1 MRPAIKRGIGLL
13 TCGLLMM
20 SVGIATAQTAPV
32 GAVVPQC
39 VAMVKTS
46 ATAPDAK
53 AVAPQ
58 VHHDARTNT
67 TFFYSLTSDGGVR
80 ITASAGDLEVDKVVY
95 PDGRSRIVL
104 GADNDR
110 VSLTIGV
117 GEVNVERR
125 GAGRMQVD
133 VPRATEAEWLQ
144 VKVLLAGSKAL
155 RRFRALASSLD
166 APTLKTPSG
175 AAVVLSDAVLGHL
188 DGDVGA
194 VGRLMQQMRA
204 AVQARIRPVRVAV
217 PEEDCWHTYEQQTV
231 HALDDYES
239 CRKMFW
245 FFDPRQEGCLFV
257 WGIQAE
263 AAWVQLIS
271 CSGLHLAVGG

>member
-20 SVGIATAQTAPV
+20 SVGTATAQMAPG
-32 GAVVPQC
+32 GAMVPQC
-39 VAMVKTS
+39 VAMLKTS
-46 ATAPDAK
+46 ATAPVAK

-117 GEVNVERR
+117 GVVDIERR

-133 VPRATEAEWLQ
+133 VPRAAEAEWLQ
-144 VKVLLAGSKAL
+144 AKVLLAGSKAL

-166 APTLKTPSG
+166 APTLKTPGG

-194 VGRLMQQMRA
+194 VGRLLQQMRT
-204 AVQARIRPVRVAV
+204 AVQARIRPVHFEA
-217 PEEDCWHTYEQQTV
+217 PEVDCWHDYETQTL
-231 HALDDYES
+231 HAMDDYDS
-239 CRKMFW
+239 CLAMFRW
-245 FFDPRQEGCLFV
+245 YDPKRAACLFV
-257 WGIQAE
+257 WTLQAE
-263 AAWVQLIS
+263 AAWAELIA
-271 CSGLHLAVGG
+271 CSGLHLAVQ